1 MSNKRGKRGG
11 SSSSSKSAVQLKI
24 RNEEQLQRTLDL
36 RGITK
41 DKPHINDMITA
52 IAERMDKEETQKMLS
67 IARSWQKGWSRA
79 MLYDCMGEEIY
90 PGCDDEDYGYDPYE
104 EIFDGVGKKS
114 SRKLK
119 ELNKKLFKRMNKG
132 ERKGGKKKYKNH
144 GSEDDDFWSNRKTM
158 FTKGEWSDDED
169 LDNEDNHEDPYKCIK
184 FYSDI
189 ENEMSVREFYSLK
202 EFNDFCAENNYLMS
216 STDYNNLLNWSVVHC
231 CLDPIS
237 LEYGENEIITDNS
250 YGALYWSVSDDITK
264 DKENSISNAVDARVS
279 D

>member
-11 SSSSSKSAVQLKI
+11 SKPSKFAVQLKI

-36 RGITK
+36 RGVK
-41 DKPHINDMITA
+41 EDRPHINDVIER
-52 IAERMDKEETQKMLS
+52 IAERIEREREAEMLAM
-67 IARSWQKGWSRA
+67 ARRWQKGEKGWPSC
-79 MLYDCMGEEIY
+79 MMYECMGEDY
-90 PGCDDEDYGYDPYE
+90 PGWDDEEGYDSYE
-104 EIFDGVGKKS
+104 EIFDGLAHKG

-132 ERKGGKKKYKNH
+132 ERKGKKGNKH
-144 GSEDDDFWSNRKTM
+144 RGSEEDDFWENRHTM
-158 FTKGEWSDDED
+158 FKNGEWSDD
-169 LDNEDNHEDPYKCIK
+169 LDNEDNYEDPYKCIK

-202 EFNDFCAENNYLMS
+202 EFNDFCAENNYIMS
-216 STDYNNLLNWSVVHC
+216 PTDYNNLINWSVVHC

-250 YGALYWSVSDDITK
+250 YGALYWTVSEDVVK
-264 DKENSISNAVDARVS
+264 HEESSLSDARTFT

>member
-1 MSNKRGKRGG
+1 MSNKRGKRG
-11 SSSSSKSAVQLKI
+11 SSKNKFTVQLKV

-36 RGITK
+36 RGIHG
-41 DKPHINDMITA
+41 DKPHINDI
-52 IAERMDKEETQKMLS
+52 IEKIVGRLDDEERQKMLAM
-67 IARSWQKGWSRA
+67 ARNWRGGKSWSRG
-79 MLYDCMGEEIY
+79 MLYECMGEDY
-90 PGCDDEDYGYDPYE
+90 PGYEDEDVSYDPYE
-104 EIFDGVGKKS
+104 EIFDGLGCKC

-132 ERKGGKKKYKNH
+132 ERKGSKKKYKNH
-144 GSEDDDFWSNRKTM
+144 GSEDDDFWDNRKTM
-158 FTKGEWSDDED
+158 FTQGEWSDD
-169 LDNEDNHEDPYKCIK
+169 LDNEDNYEDQYKCIK

-202 EFNDFCAENNYLMS
+202 EFNDFCAENNYLIN
-216 STDYNNLLNWSVVHC
+216 STDYNNLVNWSVVHC

-250 YGALYWSVSDDITK
+250 YGALFWSVSDDITK
-264 DKENSISNAVDARVS
+264 EEQNSINSTSEARTFT